1 MIKPYT
7 KNMTDKQKQDILI
20 QTFGRLKADPED
32 EDFQD
37 VIVKLAAEV
46 NCYRHRIHEL
56 QYEYERQIHEHEQKM
71 QRHDEISSK
80 VFESMKKK
88 ILSKDQEAS
97 ESKSIEYQADLEEIA
112 KTMLLE
118 AGIELSKTAWDA
130 FKKEMSWNE
139 QTPRHILTHQVG
151 LQHQKK
157 LFEALCLDSQ
167 KNFSTFETLGN
178 TGSAALPIS
187 LCRAAEEKR
196 FRANDKILLMGIGSG
211 LSTLMLGMVWQE

>member
-7 KNMTDKQKQDILI
+7 KNMTDKQKQDLLI

-37 VIVKLAAEV
+37 VIVELAAEV

-88 ILSKDQEAS
+88 TMAKDHEAS
-97 ESKSIEYQADLEEIA
+97 ESKSIEYQADLEEI
-112 KTMLLE
+112 TEVNPLINLC
-118 AGIELSKTAWDA
+118 GDLYFTINIFNGDA
-130 FKKEMSWNE
+130 DD
-139 QTPRHILTHQVG
+139 G
-151 LQHQKK
+151 D
-157 LFEALCLDSQ
+157 LD
-167 KNFSTFETLGN
+167 E
-178 TGSAALPIS
+178 
-187 LCRAAEEKR
+187 
-196 FRANDKILLMGIGSG
+196 
-211 LSTLMLGMVWQE
+211 

>member
-7 KNMTDKQKQDILI
+7 KNMTDKQKQDLLI

-37 VIVKLAAEV
+37 VIVELAAEV

-88 ILSKDQEAS
+88 ILSKDQKAS
-97 ESKSIEYQADLEEIA
+97 ESKSIEYQADLEEI
-112 KTMLLE
+112 TEVNPLINLC
-118 AGIELSKTAWDA
+118 GDLYFTINIFNGDA
-130 FKKEMSWNE
+130 DD
-139 QTPRHILTHQVG
+139 G
-151 LQHQKK
+151 D
-157 LFEALCLDSQ
+157 LD
-167 KNFSTFETLGN
+167 E
-178 TGSAALPIS
+178 
-187 LCRAAEEKR
+187 
-196 FRANDKILLMGIGSG
+196 
-211 LSTLMLGMVWQE
+211 

>member
-7 KNMTDKQKQDILI
+7 KNMTDKQKQDLLI

-37 VIVKLAAEV
+37 VIVELAAEV

-88 ILSKDQEAS
+88 ILSKDHEAS
-97 ESKSIEYQADLEEIA
+97 ESKSIEYQADLEEI
-112 KTMLLE
+112 TEVNPLINLC
-118 AGIELSKTAWDA
+118 GDLYFTINIFNGDA
-130 FKKEMSWNE
+130 DD
-139 QTPRHILTHQVG
+139 G
-151 LQHQKK
+151 D
-157 LFEALCLDSQ
+157 LD
-167 KNFSTFETLGN
+167 E
-178 TGSAALPIS
+178 
-187 LCRAAEEKR
+187 
-196 FRANDKILLMGIGSG
+196 
-211 LSTLMLGMVWQE
+211 

>member
-1 MIKPYT
+1 MIKLYT
-7 KNMTDKQKQDILI
+7 KNMTDKQKQDLLI

-37 VIVKLAAEV
+37 VIVELAAEV

-97 ESKSIEYQADLEEIA
+97 ESKSIEYQADLEEI
-112 KTMLLE
+112 TEVNPLINLC
-118 AGIELSKTAWDA
+118 GDLYFTINIFNGDA
-130 FKKEMSWNE
+130 DD
-139 QTPRHILTHQVG
+139 G
-151 LQHQKK
+151 D
-157 LFEALCLDSQ
+157 LD
-167 KNFSTFETLGN
+167 E
-178 TGSAALPIS
+178 
-187 LCRAAEEKR
+187 
-196 FRANDKILLMGIGSG
+196 
-211 LSTLMLGMVWQE
+211 

>member
-7 KNMTDKQKQDILI
+7 KNMTDKQKQDLLI
-20 QTFGRLKADPED
+20 QTFGRLKADPGN

-37 VIVKLAAEV
+37 VIVELAAEV

-97 ESKSIEYQADLEEIA
+97 ESKSIEYQADLEEI
-112 KTMLLE
+112 TEVNPLINLC
-118 AGIELSKTAWDA
+118 GDLYFTINIFNGDA
-130 FKKEMSWNE
+130 DD
-139 QTPRHILTHQVG
+139 G
-151 LQHQKK
+151 D
-157 LFEALCLDSQ
+157 LD
-167 KNFSTFETLGN
+167 E
-178 TGSAALPIS
+178 
-187 LCRAAEEKR
+187 
-196 FRANDKILLMGIGSG
+196 
-211 LSTLMLGMVWQE
+211 

>member
-7 KNMTDKQKQDILI
+7 KNMTDKQKQDLLI

-37 VIVKLAAEV
+37 VIVELAAEV

-97 ESKSIEYQADLEEIA
+97 ESKSIEYQADLEEI
-112 KTMLLE
+112 TEVNPL
-118 AGIELSKTAWDA
+118 I
-130 FKKEMSWNE
+130 N
-139 QTPRHILTHQVG
+139 
-151 LQHQKK
+151 
-157 LFEALCLDSQ
+157 LCGDLYFTINIFNGDTDDGDLD
-167 KNFSTFETLGN
+167 E
-178 TGSAALPIS
+178 
-187 LCRAAEEKR
+187 
-196 FRANDKILLMGIGSG
+196 
-211 LSTLMLGMVWQE
+211 

>member
-97 ESKSIEYQADLEEIA
+97 ESKSIEYQADLEEI
-112 KTMLLE
+112 TEVNPLINLC
-118 AGIELSKTAWDA
+118 GDLYFTINIFNGDA
-130 FKKEMSWNE
+130 DD
-139 QTPRHILTHQVG
+139 G
-151 LQHQKK
+151 D
-157 LFEALCLDSQ
+157 LD
-167 KNFSTFETLGN
+167 E
-178 TGSAALPIS
+178 
-187 LCRAAEEKR
+187 
-196 FRANDKILLMGIGSG
+196 
-211 LSTLMLGMVWQE
+211 